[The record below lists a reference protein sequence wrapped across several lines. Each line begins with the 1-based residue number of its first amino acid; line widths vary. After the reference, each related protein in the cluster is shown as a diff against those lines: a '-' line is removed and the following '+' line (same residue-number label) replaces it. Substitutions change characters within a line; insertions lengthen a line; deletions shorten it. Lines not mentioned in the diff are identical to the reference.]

1 MMDEIQKHL
10 LETIADLHGI
20 PEGAYNIRSNSK
32 PLARALIFGALAD
45 LITVQ
50 TGAAEAAGCVALAM
64 MKFLL
69 KGLLEEVSR
78 FAAMTLMDMTA

>member
-1 MMDEIQKHL
+1 
-10 LETIADLHGI
+10 
-20 PEGAYNIRSNSK
+20 
-32 PLARALIFGALAD
+32 
-45 LITVQ
+45 
-50 TGAAEAAGCVALAM
+50 VALAM